1 MEFEDETLAE
11 RLWGLTEMFPE
22 PVRNVTGYLFETTT
36 SATKTVLSWSKSGL
50 WVVASSFT
58 ILILPIVIEQERSG
72 MEEAHAMQSRELL
85 LGPSAASSG
94 SSASG
99 LPGSIPFGLTPPA
112 GAK

>member
-22 PVRNVTGYLFETTT
+22 PVRNATGYVFETTT
-36 SATKTVLSWSKSGL
+36 SATKTLFSWSKSGL
-50 WVVASSFT
+50 WVAASSFT
-58 ILILPIVIEQERSG
+58 ILLLPIILEQERSSL
-72 MEEAHAMQSRELL
+72 EEAHAMQSRELL

-94 SSASG
+94 ASA
-99 LPGSIPFGLTPPA
+99 PGMPGIPFGLTPPA